1 MKTLFNVYR
10 VLALVVG
17 VLLAVGTIGSI
28 LKYLL
33 EDGSAL
39 QQVGDDLTPIWLIHG
54 WIYMVYVAI
63 AFVLTQKAR
72 WTMPQFLLMLV
83 AGLIPGLIF
92 WVERRVADRLRA
104 EHPEL
109 VGS

>member
-1 MKTLFNVYR
+1 MTKLFNTYR

-17 VLLAVGTIGSI
+17 VLLVIGTLGSV

-33 EDGSAL
+33 EDGSGL
-39 QQVGDDLTPIWLIHG
+39 QQFGDDLTPIWLVHG
-54 WIYMVYVAI
+54 WIYMVYVAV

-72 WTMPQFLLMLV
+72 WTLPQFGLMMI

-92 WVERRVADRLRA
+92 WVERRVADRLRE

-109 VGS
+109 VSS